1 MNVKFTARRFRAHA
15 DLRQHAIDAVNR
27 LDRFYD
33 GIVSA
38 EIILSFER
46 AVNSV
51 KTAEINLQVYG
62 AVLSARDKSE
72 DFLKSI
78 DAAVAKLEVQLTRYK
93 TKLHMKNKA
102 MVRTLQ
108 EKL

>member
-15 DLRQHAIDAVNR
+15 DLRQHAVDAVNR

-51 KTAEINLQVYG
+51 KTAEINLHVYG
-62 AVLSARDKSE
+62 AVLSAREKSE